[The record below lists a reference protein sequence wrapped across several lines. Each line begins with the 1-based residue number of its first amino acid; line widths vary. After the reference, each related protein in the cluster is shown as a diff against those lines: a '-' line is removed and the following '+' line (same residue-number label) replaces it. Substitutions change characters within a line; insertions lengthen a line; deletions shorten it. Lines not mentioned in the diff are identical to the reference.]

1 MTKKEKFIEFFK
13 DVTADMDLSVE
24 FSDVLDYFNTLCIEK
39 EKPLFTD
46 NGKIILNYLKTVS
59 YEDAYTSKDIAENL
73 GISTKTISG
82 AIRKLV
88 TDGFVKK
95 VGIDPCSYSITDK
108 GININID

>member
-1 MTKKEKFIEFFK
+1 MSKAKFIEFVK
-13 DVTADMDLSVE
+13 ELMKP
-24 FSDVLDYFNTLCIEK
+24 LDPKEIPEEVVNYFNMLSIEK